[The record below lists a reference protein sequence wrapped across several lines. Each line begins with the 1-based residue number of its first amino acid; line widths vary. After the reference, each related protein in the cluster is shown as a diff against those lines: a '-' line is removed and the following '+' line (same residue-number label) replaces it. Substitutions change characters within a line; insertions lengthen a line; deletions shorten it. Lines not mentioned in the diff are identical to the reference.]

1 MIQAS
6 CMQCRKHF
14 SLHDQYAGKRVRCKA
29 CGAIFDVPDVASD
42 QLEFVDGHDTAANYS
57 RSGRLADEIDYEIF
71 GTDMQYVEITL
82 DPNEQVIAE
91 AGGMMYMEPEIQMD
105 TVFGDPSKQ
114 DQGFWSKLMSA
125 GKRVLTGESIFMTTF
140 TNNGAKRSVV
150 AFAAPYPGTILPFH
164 LDQMGG
170 ELICQKDA
178 FLCGARGIE
187 VGIAFQKKIGV
198 GLFGGE
204 GFIMQSL
211 KGDGIACCHAG
222 GTLMERELAPGETL
236 RIDTGCVV
244 AFTPSTNYDFQFVG
258 GIKNS
263 LFGGEGLFLATLT
276 GPGHIWLQSLPF
288 SRMAGK
294 VLSNAKQLGGHKGEG
309 SLLPDIGGVL
319 FGD

>member
-1 MIQAS
+1 MIEAS
-6 CMQCRKHF
+6 CHQCGKHF

-29 CGAIFDVPDVASD
+29 CSAIFDVPAVAND
-42 QLEFVDGHDTAANYS
+42 QVEFVDGHDTAASYS
-57 RSGRLADEIDYEIF
+57 RSGRIADEIDYEIF

-82 DPNEQVIAE
+82 DPGEQVIAE
-91 AGGMMYMEPEIQMD
+91 AGGMMYMEPSIKMD

-114 DQGFWSKLMSA
+114 NQGFWSKMMSA

-140 TNNGAKRSVV
+140 TNDGSKRAVV

-164 LDQMGG
+164 LDKMKN

-187 VGIAFQKKIGV
+187 VGIAFQKNIGV

-204 GFIMQSL
+204 GFIMQRL

-244 AFTPSTNYDFQFVG
+244 AFTPNVTYDFQMIG
-258 GIKNS
+258 GIKNTF
-263 LFGGEGLFLATLT
+263 FGGEGIFLATLT

-294 VLSNAKQLGGHKGEG
+294 VLANASQLGGNKGEG
-309 SLLPDIGGVL
+309 SLLPNLGGVL